1 MISTKEELKNVIEL
15 EKKGYGRNSLI
26 RRYLR
31 ELRICEYYKNCGG
44 GGTTRHL
51 FKLQNIYRKT
61 WGLRVGFENQL
72 NVFGKGLHIF
82 HTGNIII
89 NGTSSVGEYCNIIGS
104 TCLGSKNGGNGPTLG
119 DHCELG
125 MNSVVIGNVQIGNNV
140 YIGAGAVVTKSFE
153 QNGVSLAG
161 VPAKIVASR
170 KDSKKAD

>member
-1 MISTKEELKNVIEL
+1 MTYLGTRPPTVDEWDKYELHHRARLATKPGLTGMWQVS
-15 EKKGYGRNSLI
+15 GRSNI
-26 RRYLR
+26 TDLR
-31 ELRICEYYKNCGG
+31 L
-44 GGTTRHL
+44 
-51 FKLQNIYRKT
+51 
-61 WGLRVGFENQL
+61 GFEIPL

-89 NGTSSVGEYCNIIGS
+89 NETSSVGEYCNIIGS
-104 TCLGSKNGGNGPTLG
+104 TCLGSKDGGNGPTIG
-119 DHCELG
+119 NHCELG
-125 MNSVVIGNVQIGNNV
+125 MNSVVIGNVKIGNNV

>member
-1 MISTKEELKNVIEL
+1 MRL
-15 EKKGYGRNSLI
+15 
-26 RRYLR
+26 
-31 ELRICEYYKNCGG
+31 
-44 GGTTRHL
+44 
-51 FKLQNIYRKT
+51 
-61 WGLRVGFENQL
+61 GFEIPL

-170 KDSKKAD
+170 KDSKKADWSRAAAEIQSSKKTEIRANRGAPVGDGLALFRCVL

>member
-1 MISTKEELKNVIEL
+1 MISTKEDLKNVIEL

-26 RRYLR
+26 HRYLR

-44 GGTTRHL
+44 SITRIL
-51 FKLQNIYRKT
+51 FKLHNFYRNRL
-61 WGLRVGFENQL
+61 GLRLGFEIPL

-104 TCLGSKNGGNGPTLG
+104 TCLGSKNGGSGPTLG
-119 DHCELG
+119 NHCELG
-125 MNSVVIGNVQIGNNV
+125 MNSVVIGNVQIGNSV

-153 QNGVSLAG
+153 QDGVSLAG

-170 KDSKKAD
+170 RDSKEAD

>member
-1 MISTKEELKNVIEL
+1 L
-15 EKKGYGRNSLI
+15 
-26 RRYLR
+26 
-31 ELRICEYYKNCGG
+31 
-44 GGTTRHL
+44 
-51 FKLQNIYRKT
+51 
-61 WGLRVGFENQL
+61 GLRLGFEIPL

>member
-1 MISTKEELKNVIEL
+1 MSLVGTRPPTVDEWDKYELHHRARLATKPGLTGMWQVS
-15 EKKGYGRNSLI
+15 GRSDI
-26 RRYLR
+26 TDLR
-31 ELRICEYYKNCGG
+31 L
-44 GGTTRHL
+44 
-51 FKLQNIYRKT
+51 
-61 WGLRVGFENQL
+61 GFEIPL

-89 NGTSSVGEYCNIIGS
+89 NETSSVGEYCNIIGS
-104 TCLGSKNGGNGPTLG
+104 TCLGSKDGGNGPTIG
-119 DHCELG
+119 NHCELG
-125 MNSVVIGNVQIGNNV
+125 MNSVVIGNVKIGNNV

>member
-1 MISTKEELKNVIEL
+1 MSLVGTRPPTVDEWDKYELHHRARLATKPGLTGMWQVS
-15 EKKGYGRNSLI
+15 GRSNI
-26 RRYLR
+26 TDLR
-31 ELRICEYYKNCGG
+31 L
-44 GGTTRHL
+44 
-51 FKLQNIYRKT
+51 
-61 WGLRVGFENQL
+61 GFEIPL

-89 NGTSSVGEYCNIIGS
+89 NETSSVGEYCNIIGS
-104 TCLGSKNGGNGPTLG
+104 TCLGSKDGGNGPTIG
-119 DHCELG
+119 NHCELG
-125 MNSVVIGNVQIGNNV
+125 MNSVIIGNVKIGNNV